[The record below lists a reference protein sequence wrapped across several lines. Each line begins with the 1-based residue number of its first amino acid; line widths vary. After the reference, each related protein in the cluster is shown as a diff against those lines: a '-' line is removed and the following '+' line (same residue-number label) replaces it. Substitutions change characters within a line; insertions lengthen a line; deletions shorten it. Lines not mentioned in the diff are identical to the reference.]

1 MNITIS
7 GKQVELSDA
16 LRVHVEQDL
25 GTIAGKYFDH
35 AQEARVTF
43 SRERSFFTCDIKLHP
58 SRETTMLGTG
68 QADTAHAAFDAAAR
82 AAAKQL
88 RRHRRRLNEHGR
100 TLANKEQEKARA
112 AAAND

>member
-1 MNITIS
+1 MHITIS
-7 GKQVELSDA
+7 GKQIELSDA

-43 SRERSFFTCDIKLHP
+43 GRARAFFTCDIQLHP
-58 SRETTMLGTG
+58 SREVTMLGSG

-82 AAAKQL
+82 HAAKQL

-100 TLANKEQEKARA
+100 AVANKERLV
-112 AAAND
+112 DVT